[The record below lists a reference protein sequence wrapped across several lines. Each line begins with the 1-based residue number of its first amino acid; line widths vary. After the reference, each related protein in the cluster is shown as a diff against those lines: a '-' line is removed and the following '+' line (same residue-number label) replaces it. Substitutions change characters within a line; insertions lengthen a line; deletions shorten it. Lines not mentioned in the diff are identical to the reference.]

1 MDTEKKVVLGEAQAE
16 LTEKKSRFIAAI
28 CEVHS
33 EQEALNYI
41 EQKRKQY
48 WDARH
53 NCFAFVVGE
62 NNEIQRFSDDKEP
75 SGTAGKPILEVL
87 LSSNLRNCVIVVT
100 RYFGGVLLGTGG
112 LVRAYGGAAQAAV
125 KELAS
130 GKTGKALKVC
140 DGTRLSITS
149 DYSLSGKI
157 QYIIN
162 QMNIPLEDTVYA
174 DNVCFKVA
182 VENSKIDSFTK
193 KITEA
198 TNACAS
204 VTDDGS
210 IRFVFD
216 GGIIIPY
223 NF

>member
-1 MDTEKKVVLGEAQAE
+1 MATEKIVVLGEAQAE

-33 EQEALNYI
+33 EQEALAYI

-87 LSSNLRNCVIVVT
+87 LTSNLRNCVIVVT

-112 LVRAYGGAAQAAV
+112 LVRAYGGVAQAAV
-125 KELAS
+125 KELFEGRS
-130 GKTGKALKVC
+130 GKALKVC

-157 QYIIN
+157 QYIIS
-162 QMNIPLEDTVYA
+162 QMDIALEDTVYA

-182 VENSKIDSFTK
+182 VEDSVKDSFIK

-204 VTDDGS
+204 VTVLDS
-210 IRFVFD
+210 IRFVSD
-216 GGIIIPY
+216 NGNIIPY
-223 NF
+223 EF